1 MKPIDKKMD
10 FENLKNKKIK
20 DVSKLIEKGQVCP
33 EELTHFYLEKISRDS
48 RAKDTFTEVFKKS
61 ALVSARESKKR
72 AKAGLRKGALDG
84 IPISVK
90 DLADIKGELTAGGS
104 SLTNKKKAEK
114 NAVFVDNLKSQGLI
128 ILGKT
133 HMTELAFSGLGLNPI
148 TATPVNPYNSDLV
161 SGGSS
166 SGSAVS
172 VSRNYCLASIGSD
185 TGGSVRI
192 PAAWN
197 NLVGLKTTHNII
209 DLTGVLKLCPSF
221 DTLGPICKNIDDT
234 NLLFNAMT
242 KSKFRNLRNYKAGQ
256 FNFLII
262 KNMFFEQID
271 SDIND
276 SFNVAID
283 KIIKSGATVEYKKI
297 SEIDRAF
304 EISKTVF
311 PAEAY
316 AMWGHEIEKNP
327 EKMFAP
333 IRERFRSG
341 QHILA
346 HDYIFSLQKLYE
358 LRKSFLQKVKGFDAI
373 LAPTSP
379 IKPPNITQL
388 LDDHEFF
395 TERNLLALRNT
406 RIANSL
412 NLCALTLPTETDFSG
427 LMLMGRPNKEFDLMS
442 ISLTIEAIK

>member
-1 MKPIDKKMD
+1 MD
-10 FENLKNKKIK
+10 LENLKIKKIK
-20 DVSKLIEKGQVCP
+20 DVSKLLEKGQLCP
-33 EELTHFYLEKISRDS
+33 EELTHFYLDKIYSDS
-48 RAKDTFTEVFKKS
+48 RSKDVFTAVLKKS
-61 ALVSARESKKR
+61 ALESAKESKKR
-72 AKAGLRKGALDG
+72 AKVGLRKGVLDG

-90 DLADIKGELTAGGS
+90 DLADIKGEFTRGGS
-104 SLTNKKKAEK
+104 SLTDKKKAKK
-114 NAVFVDNLKSQGLI
+114 NAVFIDELQSQGVI

-133 HMTELAFSGLGLNPI
+133 HMTELAFSGLGLNTI
-148 TATPVNPYNSDLV
+148 TATPANPFNEELV

-172 VSRNYCLASIGSD
+172 VSRNYCIGSIGSD

-197 NLVGLKTTHNII
+197 NLVGLKTTHKLI

-221 DTLGPICKNIDDT
+221 DTLGPICKNVDDT
-234 NLLFNAMT
+234 HLLFRGM
-242 KSKFRNLRNYKAGQ
+242 KKGKFQKLKKYKASD
-256 FNFLII
+256 FKFLII
-262 KNMFFEQID
+262 KNMFFENID
-271 SDIND
+271 SEIND
-276 SFNVAID
+276 SFYSAIER
-283 KIIKSGATVEYKKI
+283 IIKNGAKVVYKSI
-297 SEIDRAF
+297 SEIDNAL
-304 EISKTVF
+304 EISKIVF

-316 AMWGHEIEKNP
+316 GMWQQEIEKSP

-346 HDYIFSLQKLYE
+346 HDYVFSLQQLFE
-358 LRKSFLQKVKGFDAI
+358 FRMSFLKKIMGFDAI

-379 IKPPNITQL
+379 IKPPRITKL
-388 LDDHEFF
+388 IDDHDLF
-395 TERNLLALRNT
+395 TEKNLLALRNT

-427 LMLMGRPNKEFDLMS
+427 LMIMGPPNNELDLMS
-442 ISLTIEAIK
+442 IGLTIEKIIQ

>member
-1 MKPIDKKMD
+1 MD
-10 FENLKNKKIK
+10 FENLKSKNIK
-20 DVSKLIEKGQVCP
+20 DVSRLIDKGQICP
-33 EELTHFYLEKISRDS
+33 EELTRFYLEKISSDHS
-48 RAKDTFTEVFKKS
+48 SQDIFTKVFKKS
-61 ALVSARESKKR
+61 ALASAKDSKKR
-72 AKAGLRKGALDG
+72 AKVGLRKGALDG

-90 DLADIKGELTAGGS
+90 DLADVKGQITGGGS
-104 SLTNKKKAEK
+104 YLTNKKKARN
-114 NAVFVDNLKSQGLI
+114 NAAFLDDLQSQGVI

-148 TATPVNPYNSDLV
+148 TATPANPFNEELV

-197 NLVGLKTTHNII
+197 NLVGLKTTHNLI

-221 DTLGPICKNIDDT
+221 DTLGPICRNVDDT
-234 NLLFNAMT
+234 NLVFNAMANG
-242 KSKFRNLRNYKAGQ
+242 KFQKLKKQ
-256 FNFLII
+256 KPEKFKFLII
-262 KNMFFEQID
+262 KNMFFDGID
-271 SDIND
+271 NDINN
-276 SFNVAID
+276 SFNVAIE
-283 KIIKSGATVEYKKI
+283 KIIKSGAKIEYKSI
-297 SEIDRAF
+297 SEIDTAF

-316 AMWGHEIEKNP
+316 GMWQHEIEKNP

-333 IRERFRSG
+333 IRDRFRSG
-341 QHILA
+341 KNILA
-346 HDYIFSLQKLYE
+346 HEYVYSLQRLFE
-358 LRKSFLQKVKGFDAI
+358 LRMSFLEKVIGFDAI

-379 IKPPNITQL
+379 IKPPSIKQL
-388 LDDHEFF
+388 LDSHKFF
-395 TERNLLALRNT
+395 TEMNLLALRNT
-406 RIANSL
+406 RMANSL

-427 LMLMGRPNKEFDLMS
+427 LMLMGRPNNEYDLMN
-442 ISLTIEAIK
+442 IGLAIEKIK

>member
-1 MKPIDKKMD
+1 MD
-10 FENLKNKKIK
+10 LENLKIKKIE
-20 DVSKLIEKGQVCP
+20 DVSKLLEKGQLCP
-33 EELTHFYLEKISRDS
+33 EELTRFYLDKIYSDS
-48 RAKDTFTEVFKKS
+48 RSKNVFTSVLKKS
-61 ALVSARESKKR
+61 ALESAKESKKR
-72 AKAGLRKGALDG
+72 AKLGLRKGVLDG

-90 DLADIKGELTAGGS
+90 DLADIEGEFTRGGS
-104 SLTNKKKAEK
+104 SLTNKKKAK
-114 NAVFVDNLKSQGLI
+114 NNAVFIDELKSQGVI

-133 HMTELAFSGLGLNPI
+133 HMTELAFSGLGLNTI
-148 TATPVNPYNSDLV
+148 TATPANPFNEELV

-172 VSRNYCLASIGSD
+172 VSRNYCIGSIGSD

-197 NLVGLKTTHNII
+197 NLVGLKTTHNLI

-221 DTLGPICKNIDDT
+221 DTLGPICKNVDDT
-234 NLLFNAMT
+234 HLLFHAM
-242 KSKFRNLRNYKAGQ
+242 KKGKFQKLKKYQASDFK
-256 FNFLII
+256 FLII
-262 KNMFFEQID
+262 KNMFFESID
-271 SDIND
+271 SEIND
-276 SFNVAID
+276 SFNSAIER
-283 KIIKSGATVEYKKI
+283 IIKNGAKVEYKSI
-297 SEIDRAF
+297 SEIDNAL
-304 EISKTVF
+304 EISKIVF

-316 AMWGHEIEKNP
+316 GMWQQEIEKSP

-346 HDYIFSLQKLYE
+346 HDYVFSLQQLFE
-358 LRKSFLQKVKGFDAI
+358 FRMSFLKKIMGFDAI

-379 IKPPNITQL
+379 IKPPRITKL
-388 LDDHEFF
+388 IDDHDLF
-395 TERNLLALRNT
+395 TEKNLLALRNT

-427 LMLMGRPNKEFDLMS
+427 LMIMGPPNNEFDLMS
-442 ISLTIEAIK
+442 IGLTIEKIIQ

>member
-1 MKPIDKKMD
+1 MD
-10 FENLKNKKIK
+10 LEDLKNKKIEYI
-20 DVSKLIEKGQVCP
+20 SQLIERGQVCP
-33 EELTHFYLEKISRDS
+33 EELTRFYLEKITSDPKS
-48 RAKDTFTEVFKKS
+48 KDIFTEIFKKS
-61 ALVSARESKKR
+61 ALEAATASKKR
-72 AKAGLRKGALDG
+72 AKIGLRKGYLDG

-90 DLADIKGELTAGGS
+90 DLVDFKGKLTGGGS
-104 SLTNKKKAEK
+104 TLTDKKKAK
-114 NAVFVDNLKSQGLI
+114 STAVFVDDLLSQGVI
-128 ILGKT
+128 VLGKT

-148 TATPVNPYNSDLV
+148 TATPTNPFNEALV

-197 NLVGLKTTHNII
+197 NLVGLKTTHNSI

-221 DTLGPICKNIDDT
+221 DTLGPICRNVDDT
-234 NLLFNAMT
+234 NLLFSAMI
-242 KSKFRNLRNYKAGQ
+242 KGKFQNLKKYKPERLK
-256 FNFLII
+256 FLII
-262 KNMFFEQID
+262 KNMFFEDLD
-271 SDIND
+271 SDISE
-276 SFNVAID
+276 SFRVAIE
-283 KIIKSGATVEYKKI
+283 KIIKSGATIEHKTI
-297 SEIDRAF
+297 PEIDIAF

-316 AMWGHEIEKNP
+316 GMWQHEIEKTP

-341 QHILA
+341 QQILA
-346 HDYIFSLQKLYE
+346 HDYVFSLQRLFD
-358 LRKSFLQKVKGFDAI
+358 LRKGFLRKVVGFDAI

-379 IKPPNITQL
+379 IKPPRITEL

-395 TERNLLALRNT
+395 TEKNLLALRNT

-412 NLCALTLPTETDFSG
+412 NLCALTLPTEANFSG
-427 LMLMGRPNKEFDLMS
+427 LMLMGHPNDEFNLMS
-442 ISLTIEAIK
+442 IGSTIEKIK

>member
-1 MKPIDKKMD
+1 MD
-10 FENLKNKKIK
+10 FENLRNKKIK
-20 DVSKLIEKGQVCP
+20 DVSKLIEKGRICP
-33 EELTHFYLEKISRDS
+33 EELTHFYLEKISSDP
-48 RAKDTFTEVFKKS
+48 RAKDIFTEVFKRS
-61 ALVSARESKKR
+61 ALDTAVESKKR

-90 DLADIKGELTAGGS
+90 DLADIEGELTAGGS

-114 NAVFVDNLKSQGLI
+114 NAVFVDDLKSQGVI

-148 TATPVNPYNSDLV
+148 TATPVNPYNTDLV

-185 TGGSVRI
+185 TGGSIRI

-221 DTLGPICKNIDDT
+221 DTIGPICKNVDDT

-242 KSKFRNLRNYKAGQ
+242 NNKFQNLRKCKVGQ

-276 SFNVAID
+276 SFNLAID
-283 KIIKSGATVEYKKI
+283 KIITSGATVEYKTI

-316 AMWGHEIEKNP
+316 GMWGNEIEKNP

-341 QHILA
+341 RDILA
-346 HDYIFSLQKLYE
+346 HDYVFSLQKLYE

-373 LAPTSP
+373 LVPTSP
-379 IKPPNITQL
+379 IKPPKITQL

-427 LMLMGRPNKEFDLMS
+427 LMLMGGPNNEFDLMS
-442 ISLTIEAIK
+442 ISLTIETIN

>member
-1 MKPIDKKMD
+1 MD
-10 FENLKNKKIK
+10 FEILKSKKII
-20 DVSKLIEKGQVCP
+20 DVSRLIEKGQICP
-33 EELTHFYLEKISRDS
+33 EELTRFYLEKISSDPS
-48 RAKDTFTEVFKKS
+48 SKDIFTEVFKKS
-61 ALVSARESKKR
+61 ALDSAKESKKR
-72 AKAGLRKGALDG
+72 TKVGLRKGVLDG

-90 DLADIKGELTAGGS
+90 DLADVKGKLTGGGS
-104 SLTNKKKAEK
+104 YLTNKEKARN
-114 NAVFVDNLKSQGLI
+114 NAAFVDDLQSQGVI

-148 TATPVNPYNSDLV
+148 TATPANPFNEELV

-197 NLVGLKTTHNII
+197 NLVGLKTTHNLI

-221 DTLGPICKNIDDT
+221 DTLGPICRNVNDT
-234 NLLFNAMT
+234 NLIFNAMT
-242 KSKFRNLRNYKAGQ
+242 NGKFQKLKKYEPENFK
-256 FNFLII
+256 FLII
-262 KNMFFEQID
+262 KNMFFDGID
-271 SDIND
+271 SDINN
-276 SFNVAID
+276 SFNVAIE
-283 KIIKSGATVEYKKI
+283 KITKSGAKVEYKTI
-297 SEIDRAF
+297 SEIDTAF

-316 AMWGHEIEKNP
+316 GMWQHEIEKTP

-346 HDYIFSLQKLYE
+346 HDYVFSLQRLFE
-358 LRKSFLQKVKGFDAI
+358 LRKSFLEKVIGFDAI
-373 LAPTSP
+373 LVPTSP
-379 IKPPNITQL
+379 IKPPSIAQL
-388 LDDHEFF
+388 LNNHKFF
-395 TERNLLALRNT
+395 TDRNLLALRNT

-412 NLCALTLPTETDFSG
+412 NLCAITMPTETDFSG
-427 LMLMGRPNKEFDLMS
+427 LMLMRRPYTEFDLMS
-442 ISLTIEAIK
+442 IGLAIENIK

>member
-1 MKPIDKKMD
+1 MD
-10 FENLKNKKIK
+10 LENLKIKKIE
-20 DVSKLIEKGQVCP
+20 DISKLLEKGQLCP
-33 EELTHFYLEKISRDS
+33 EELTRFYLDKIYSDS
-48 RAKDTFTEVFKKS
+48 RSKNVFTSVLKKS
-61 ALVSARESKKR
+61 ALESAKESKKR
-72 AKAGLRKGALDG
+72 AKLGLRKGVLDG

-90 DLADIKGELTAGGS
+90 DLADIEGEFTRGGS
-104 SLTNKKKAEK
+104 TLTHKKKAK
-114 NAVFVDNLKSQGLI
+114 NNAVFIDELKSQGVI

-133 HMTELAFSGLGLNPI
+133 HMTELAFSGLGLNTI
-148 TATPVNPYNSDLV
+148 TATPANPFNEELV

-172 VSRNYCLASIGSD
+172 VSRNYCIGSIGSD

-197 NLVGLKTTHNII
+197 NLVGLKTTHNLI

-221 DTLGPICKNIDDT
+221 DTLGPICKNVDDT
-234 NLLFNAMT
+234 HLLFHAM
-242 KSKFRNLRNYKAGQ
+242 KKGKFQKLKKYKASD
-256 FNFLII
+256 FKFLII
-262 KNMFFEQID
+262 KNMFFEDID
-271 SDIND
+271 SEIND
-276 SFNVAID
+276 SFNSAIER
-283 KIIKSGATVEYKKI
+283 IIKNGAKVEYKSI
-297 SEIDRAF
+297 SEIDNAL
-304 EISKTVF
+304 EISKIVF

-316 AMWGHEIEKNP
+316 GMWQQEIEKSP

-346 HDYIFSLQKLYE
+346 HDYVFSLQQLFE
-358 LRKSFLQKVKGFDAI
+358 FRMSFIKKIMGFDAI

-379 IKPPNITQL
+379 IKPPRINKLI
-388 LDDHEFF
+388 DDHDLF
-395 TERNLLALRNT
+395 TEKNLLALRNT

-427 LMLMGRPNKEFDLMS
+427 LMIMGPPNNEFDLMS
-442 ISLTIEAIK
+442 IGLTIEKIIQ

>member
-1 MKPIDKKMD
+1 MD
-10 FENLKNKKIK
+10 LENLKIKKIE
-20 DVSKLIEKGQVCP
+20 DVSKLLEKGQLCP
-33 EELTHFYLEKISRDS
+33 EELTRFYLDKINSDS
-48 RAKDTFTEVFKKS
+48 RSKNVFTSVLKKS
-61 ALVSARESKKR
+61 ALESAKESKKR
-72 AKAGLRKGALDG
+72 AKLGLRKGVLDG

-90 DLADIKGELTAGGS
+90 DLADIEGEFTRGGS
-104 SLTNKKKAEK
+104 SLTNKKKAK
-114 NAVFVDNLKSQGLI
+114 NNAVFIDELKSQGVI

-133 HMTELAFSGLGLNPI
+133 HMTELAFSGLGLNTI
-148 TATPVNPYNSDLV
+148 TATPANPFNEELV

-172 VSRNYCLASIGSD
+172 VSRNYCIGSIGSD

-197 NLVGLKTTHNII
+197 NLVGLKTTHNLI

-221 DTLGPICKNIDDT
+221 DTLGPICKNVDDT
-234 NLLFNAMT
+234 HLLFHGM
-242 KSKFRNLRNYKAGQ
+242 KKGKFQKLKKCQASD
-256 FNFLII
+256 FKFLII
-262 KNMFFEQID
+262 KNMFFESID
-271 SDIND
+271 SEIND
-276 SFNVAID
+276 SFNSAIER
-283 KIIKSGATVEYKKI
+283 IIKNGAKVEYKSI
-297 SEIDRAF
+297 SEIDNAL
-304 EISKTVF
+304 EISKIVF

-316 AMWGHEIEKNP
+316 GMWQQEIEKSP

-346 HDYIFSLQKLYE
+346 HDYVFSLQQLFE
-358 LRKSFLQKVKGFDAI
+358 FRMSFLKKIMGFDAI

-379 IKPPNITQL
+379 IKPPRITKL
-388 LDDHEFF
+388 IDDHDLF
-395 TERNLLALRNT
+395 TEKNLLALRNT

-427 LMLMGRPNKEFDLMS
+427 LMIMGPPNNEFDLMS
-442 ISLTIEAIK
+442 IGLTIEKIIQ

>member
-1 MKPIDKKMD
+1 MD
-10 FENLKNKKIK
+10 LENLRIKKIE
-20 DVSKLIEKGQVCP
+20 DVSKLLEKGQLCP
-33 EELTHFYLEKISRDS
+33 EELTRFYLDKIYSDS
-48 RAKDTFTEVFKKS
+48 RSKNVFTSVLKKS
-61 ALVSARESKKR
+61 ALESAKESKKR
-72 AKAGLRKGALDG
+72 AKLGLRKGVLDG

-90 DLADIKGELTAGGS
+90 DLADIEGEFTRGGS
-104 SLTNKKKAEK
+104 SLTNKKKAK
-114 NAVFVDNLKSQGLI
+114 NNAVFIDELKSQGVI

-133 HMTELAFSGLGLNPI
+133 HMTELAFSGLGLNTI
-148 TATPVNPYNSDLV
+148 TATPANPFNEELV

-172 VSRNYCLASIGSD
+172 VSRNYCIGSIGSD

-197 NLVGLKTTHNII
+197 NLVGLKTTHNLI

-221 DTLGPICKNIDDT
+221 DTLGPICKNVDDT
-234 NLLFNAMT
+234 HLLFHAM
-242 KSKFRNLRNYKAGQ
+242 KKGKFQKLKKYQASDFK
-256 FNFLII
+256 FLII
-262 KNMFFEQID
+262 KNMFFESID
-271 SDIND
+271 SEIND
-276 SFNVAID
+276 SFNSAIER
-283 KIIKSGATVEYKKI
+283 IIKNGAKVEYKSI
-297 SEIDRAF
+297 SEIDNAL
-304 EISKTVF
+304 EISKIVF

-316 AMWGHEIEKNP
+316 GMWQQEIEKSP

-346 HDYIFSLQKLYE
+346 HDYVFSLQQLFE
-358 LRKSFLQKVKGFDAI
+358 FRMSFLKKIMGFDAI

-379 IKPPNITQL
+379 IKPPRITKL
-388 LDDHEFF
+388 IDDHDLF
-395 TERNLLALRNT
+395 TEKNLLALRNT

-427 LMLMGRPNKEFDLMS
+427 LMIMGPPNNEFDLMS
-442 ISLTIEAIK
+442 IGLTIEKIIQ

>member
-1 MKPIDKKMD
+1 MD
-10 FENLKNKKIK
+10 FENLKNKKIN
-20 DVSKLIEKGQVCP
+20 DVSRLIGNGKICP
-33 EELTHFYLEKISRDS
+33 EELTRFYIQKLSSDPRSEEI
-48 RAKDTFTEVFKKS
+48 FTEVYKKS
-61 ALVSARESKKR
+61 ALASAKESKKR
-72 AKAGLRKGALDG
+72 AKVGLRRGILDG

-90 DLADIKGELTAGGS
+90 DLADIKGKLTGGGS
-104 SLTNKKKAEK
+104 SLTNKEKAK
-114 NAVFVDNLKSQGLI
+114 NNATFIDNLQGQGAI

-148 TATPVNPYNSDLV
+148 TATPTNPFNEELV

-172 VSRNYCLASIGSD
+172 VSRNYCFASIGSD

-197 NLVGLKTTHNII
+197 NLVGLKTTHNLI

-221 DTLGPICKNIDDT
+221 DTLGPICRNVDDT
-234 NLLFNAMT
+234 NLLFHGMING
-242 KSKFRNLRNYKAGQ
+242 KPQKLKKYRPENLR
-256 FNFLII
+256 FLII
-262 KNMFFEQID
+262 KNMFFEGID
-271 SDIND
+271 DDIND
-276 SFNVAID
+276 SFNVTIN
-283 KIIKSGATVEYKKI
+283 KIIKSGGRVEYKNI
-297 SEIDRAF
+297 SEIDSAF

-316 AMWGHEIEKNP
+316 GMWQREIEKNP

-341 QHILA
+341 KKILA
-346 HDYIFSLQKLYE
+346 HDYVYSLKILFE
-358 LRKSFLQKVKGFDAI
+358 LRMSFLEKVIGFDAI

-379 IKPPNITQL
+379 IKPPSITQL
-388 LDDHEFF
+388 LDNHKFF

-412 NLCALTLPTETDFSG
+412 NLCALTLPTDTLFSG
-427 LMLMGRPNKEFDLMS
+427 LMLMGRPNNEFDLMN
-442 ISLTIEAIK
+442 IGLAIEKIK

>member
-1 MKPIDKKMD
+1 MD
-10 FENLKNKKIK
+10 FENLKNKKIN
-20 DVSKLIEKGQVCP
+20 DVSELIGNGQICP
-33 EELTHFYLEKISRDS
+33 EELTRFYLQKISSDPRS
-48 RAKDTFTEVFKKS
+48 EEIFTEVYKKS
-61 ALVSARESKKR
+61 ALASAKESKKR
-72 AKAGLRKGALDG
+72 AKVGLRKGILDG

-90 DLADIKGELTAGGS
+90 DLADIKGKFTGGGS
-104 SLTNKKKAEK
+104 SLTNKEKARN
-114 NAVFVDNLKSQGLI
+114 NATFVNNLQYQGAI

-148 TATPVNPYNSDLV
+148 TATPTNPFNEELV

-172 VSRNYCLASIGSD
+172 VSRNYCFASIGSD

-197 NLVGLKTTHNII
+197 NLVGLKTTHNLI

-221 DTLGPICKNIDDT
+221 DTLGPICRNVDDT
-234 NLLFNAMT
+234 NLLFHGMING
-242 KSKFRNLRNYKAGQ
+242 KPQKLKKYRPENFK
-256 FNFLII
+256 FLII
-262 KNMFFEQID
+262 KNMFFEGID
-271 SDIND
+271 DDIND
-276 SFNVAID
+276 SFNVTIN
-283 KIIKSGATVEYKKI
+283 KIIKSGGRVEYKNI
-297 SEIDRAF
+297 SEIDSAF

-316 AMWGHEIEKNP
+316 GMWQREIEKNP

-341 QHILA
+341 KKILA
-346 HDYIFSLQKLYE
+346 HDYVYSLKILFE
-358 LRKSFLQKVKGFDAI
+358 LRMSFLEKVIGFDAI

-379 IKPPNITQL
+379 IKPPSITQL
-388 LDDHEFF
+388 LDNHKFF

-412 NLCALTLPTETDFSG
+412 NLCALTLPTDTDFSG
-427 LMLMGRPNKEFDLMS
+427 LMLMGRPNNEFDLMN
-442 ISLTIEAIK
+442 IGLAIEKIK

>member
-1 MKPIDKKMD
+1 MD
-10 FENLKNKKIK
+10 FENLKNKKIN
-20 DVSKLIEKGQVCP
+20 DVSKLIGNGQICP
-33 EELTHFYLEKISRDS
+33 EELTRFYLQKISSDPRS
-48 RAKDTFTEVFKKS
+48 EEIFTEVYKKS
-61 ALVSARESKKR
+61 ALASAKESKKR
-72 AKAGLRKGALDG
+72 AKIGLRRGTLDG

-90 DLADIKGELTAGGS
+90 DLADIKGKLTGGGS
-104 SLTNKKKAEK
+104 SLTNKEKARA
-114 NAVFVDNLKSQGLI
+114 NATFVDNLQYQGAI

-148 TATPVNPYNSDLV
+148 TATPTNPFNEELV

-172 VSRNYCLASIGSD
+172 VSRNYCFASIGSD

-197 NLVGLKTTHNII
+197 NLVGLKTTHNLI

-221 DTLGPICKNIDDT
+221 DTLGPICRNVDDT
-234 NLLFNAMT
+234 NLLFNGMING
-242 KSKFRNLRNYKAGQ
+242 KPQKLRKYRPENFK
-256 FNFLII
+256 FLII
-262 KNMFFEQID
+262 KNMFFEGID
-271 SDIND
+271 GEIND
-276 SFNVAID
+276 SFNVTIE
-283 KIIKSGATVEYKKI
+283 KIIKSGAHIEYKNI
-297 SEIDRAF
+297 SEIDSAF

-316 AMWGHEIEKNP
+316 GMWQQEIEKNP

-341 QHILA
+341 KKILA
-346 HDYIFSLQKLYE
+346 HDYVYSLQRLFE
-358 LRKSFLQKVKGFDAI
+358 LRMSFLKKVIGFDAI

-379 IKPPNITQL
+379 IKPPSITQL
-388 LDDHEFF
+388 LDNHKFF

-406 RIANSL
+406 RMANSL
-412 NLCALTLPTETDFSG
+412 NLCALTLPTDTDFSG
-427 LMLMGRPNKEFDLMS
+427 LMLMGSPNNEFDLMN
-442 ISLTIEAIK
+442 IGLAIEKIK